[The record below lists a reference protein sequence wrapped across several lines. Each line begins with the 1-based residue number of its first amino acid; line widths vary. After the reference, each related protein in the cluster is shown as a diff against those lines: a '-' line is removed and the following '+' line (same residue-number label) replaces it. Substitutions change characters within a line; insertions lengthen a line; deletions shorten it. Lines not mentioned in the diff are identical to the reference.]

1 MNMNLLKAAVYSRGI
16 TMQQM
21 AEQAGITYSTLLRDF
36 KQNNMPLVRLKK
48 IKNVLNLS
56 REEMLSIF
64 FES

>member
-21 AEQAGITYSTLLRDF
+21 TEQAGITYSTLLRDF